1 MSAAAIADHVAFQS
15 IAEPAWRPR
24 PVRARSGS
32 GLGGQAGTIRE
43 MLLGLGT
50 LTTAGQRH
58 SMNKIVDFLAKH
70 VPGAGYELGRRNKE
84 ALVRLIEALRRE
96 SERPLPEIALFSHQ
110 TENILALMSAVA

>member
-1 MSAAAIADHVAFQS
+1 MSVAAIADHVAFQS

-24 PVRARSGS
+24 PTRTRPASA
-32 GLGGQAGTIRE
+32 LGGQAGTVRE
-43 MLLGLGT
+43 MLLVLGT

-70 VPGAGYELGRRNKE
+70 VPGAGYQLGRRNKE

-96 SERPLPEIALFSHQ
+96 SVRPLPEIALFCHQ
-110 TENILALMSAVA
+110 TENVLALMSAVA